1 MTNDLSAEEV
11 RALLKLEAN
20 ARAVSYASRLSAT
33 NELRP
38 ASSQRHFLM
47 AGQRA
52 PHCILW

>member
-33 NELRP
+33 TNR
-38 ASSQRHFLM
+38 AR
-47 AGQRA
+47 RA
-52 PHCILW
+52 PSAIS

>member
-33 NELRP
+33 NESRP
-38 ASSQRHFLM
+38 ASSQRHFLI